1 MEKDTGMTHITDVL
15 GADGAG
21 EAMQPVGVAQIRT
34 AMETL
39 EQYKAKKD
47 ALEQR
52 VIASEQWWKMQHW
65 QRMDPSGNPYDPQW
79 RSAWL
84 FNVIMGKRSGRESRT
99 TARRPAC

>member
-47 ALEQR
+47 AL
-52 VIASEQWWKMQHW
+52 S
-65 QRMDPSGNPYDPQW
+65 
-79 RSAWL
+79 SA
-84 FNVIMGKRSGRESRT
+84 
-99 TARRPAC
+99 